1 MAIYSDDITRIKD
14 IIVREYQPD
23 AIILFGSHA
32 RNSAKPESDI
42 DIIVISDREK
52 QLPRHKRGLN
62 VRIQLSEVKTPKDI
76 LFYTHE
82 DVERWRGV
90 KHTFVETILK
100 EGKVL
105 YER

>member
-1 MAIYSDDITRIKD
+1 MVDNTEEINRIKD

-32 RNSAKPESDI
+32 RKNAKPESDI
-42 DIIVISDREK
+42 DILVISDREK
-52 QLPRHKRGLN
+52 QLPRYKRGLN
-62 VRIQLSEVKTPKDI
+62 VRLKLSEVKTPKDI

-82 DVERWRGV
+82 DMERWQGV
-90 KHTFVETILK
+90 KHTFVETVMN
-100 EGKVL
+100 EGIVL

>member
-1 MAIYSDDITRIKD
+1 MAIYSEEINRIND
-14 IIVREYQPD
+14 IIIREYQPD

-42 DIIVISDREK
+42 DIMVISDRKK

-62 VRIQLSEVKTPKDI
+62 VRIQLSEVKTSKDI

-82 DVERWRGV
+82 AVKRWRGV
-90 KHTFVETILK
+90 KHTFVETILN